1 MIKKSLLFFI
11 FLSLLNCGI
20 ARQRM
25 EISDY
30 LIYQK
35 GKEIIGNDNL
45 NSFIF
50 ENDLKNIPFQQFL
63 SAKFKSNSLQ
73 EREITVTIEGGKYKL
88 LFYDNDEFEKYI
100 GNSNFAIKNQE
111 SESNKT
117 GNQSKFIAIS
127 VINDKNEDCLSEQS
141 LYQNIV
147 VSYLKKLK
155 DEYLKQ

>member
-1 MIKKSLLFFI
+1 MIKKSLIFFI
-11 FLSLLNCGI
+11 SLSLLNCGI

-73 EREITVTIEGGKYKL
+73 EREIKVTIEGGKYKL